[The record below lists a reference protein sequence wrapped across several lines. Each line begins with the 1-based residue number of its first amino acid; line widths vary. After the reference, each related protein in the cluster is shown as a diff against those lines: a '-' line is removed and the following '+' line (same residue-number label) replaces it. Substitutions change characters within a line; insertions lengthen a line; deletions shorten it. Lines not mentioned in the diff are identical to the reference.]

1 MMNVMSE
8 RTLKKEEAEKVGEGG
23 GDKATLSISKKG
35 DWRRRGRGGEGD
47 KFRDTKFR

>member
-8 RTLKKEEAEKVGEGG
+8 RTLKKEEAEKVGRGWG
-23 GDKATLSISKKG
+23 QGDAIYNKKG
-35 DWRRRGRGGEGD
+35 DWRRRGRGGD